1 MNIRR
6 FLQYRL
12 KSLFMVIVVVA
23 IVLAYGTRFLQKQR
37 EVRLQRDSFAA
48 LQGKAASWHFK
59 MRKEIELNKGLDFD
73 SSGSGD
79 NLALDFQNPHFLY
92 RSSFRSRSEVNP
104 EWKAELSIRSKM
116 GDYPANHLLLIEYP
130 TGVENRKFAEMA
142 EAYFADDK
150 VTTRLI
156 ETPEAID

>member
-6 FLQYRL
+6 FLQFRL

-23 IVLAYGTRFLQKQR
+23 LVLAYGTRFLQKQR

-48 LQGKAASWHFK
+48 LQEKAASWHFK
-59 MRKEIELNKGLDFD
+59 MRKEIRLNKGFDFD

-92 RSSFRSRSEVNP
+92 KSIFRSRSEDKP

-116 GDYPANHLLLIEYP
+116 GDYPTNHLLLIEYP

-150 VTTRLI
+150 VTTRLL
-156 ETPEAID
+156 ETPSAID